1 LQAQVAVVVVAWSGP
16 VAVPGV
22 GVARE
27 LEAGAEEAGVSD
39 RQQAAAH
46 TLEAIA
52 ERIQTPAQ
60 RLEHSVTP
68 WATYLI
74 LPLFALANAGV
85 GLSGNIV
92 QALTN
97 PVSLDILV
105 GLVLGKSLGI
115 TLFSWL
121 AAKTGVAE
129 MPARVTWRQLF
140 SATWL
145 ASIGFT
151 VALFIS
157 NSAFADPS
165 LLATAKISIRI
176 ASLLSATV
184 GVVLLLVTTSQ
195 RVGATKYR
203 RAEALA

>member
-1 LQAQVAVVVVAWSGP
+1 
-16 VAVPGV
+16 
-22 GVARE
+22 
-27 LEAGAEEAGVSD
+27 
-39 RQQAAAH
+39 
-46 TLEAIA
+46 
-52 ERIQTPAQ
+52 
-60 RLEHSVTP
+60 
-68 WATYLI
+68 

-97 PVSLDILV
+97 PVWLSILA

-121 AAKTGVAE
+121 AVKTGVAE

-145 ASIGFT
+145 AGIGFT
-151 VALFIS
+151 MALSIS

-176 ASLLSATV
+176 ASLLLSATV